1 MLVVAFVGWI
11 SQYPEEKEFI
21 YSPLCCIEMVQDGV
35 ERDGLLLFAMAFTQ
49 NSTTCE
55 PERLTELE
63 RRSMAAAPS
72 LPPQPSAVPQQMAV
86 TIPMGVQA
94 GATLLVDI
102 NGQQMQVV
110 VPPGAYGGQLL
121 SVIVP
126 PSWAR

>member
-1 MLVVAFVGWI
+1 
-11 SQYPEEKEFI
+11 
-21 YSPLCCIEMVQDGV
+21 
-35 ERDGLLLFAMAFTQ
+35 
-49 NSTTCE
+49 
-55 PERLTELE
+55 
-63 RRSMAAAPS
+63 MAAAPS

-86 TIPMGVQA
+86 TVPMGVQA

-110 VPPGAYGGQLL
+110 VPPGAFAGQQL